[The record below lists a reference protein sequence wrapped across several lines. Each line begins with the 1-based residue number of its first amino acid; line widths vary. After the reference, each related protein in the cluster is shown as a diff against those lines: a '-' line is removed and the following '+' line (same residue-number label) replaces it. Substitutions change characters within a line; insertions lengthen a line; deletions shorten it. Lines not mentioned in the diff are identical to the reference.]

1 MDEPRPQPEID
12 GRSARFELG
21 AVAVVLLAG
30 YVFGVFW
37 VIPALAA
44 LLAFGFGFGP
54 RGNLFHQLFQALIA
68 GRLKPAPPTETE
80 STVRFSE
87 LFAVVVLT
95 VATLL
100 YVVGVPALAWLFAL
114 IEAGICALHATT
126 GISVEGA
133 VWRRIRERRRQEP

>member
-1 MDEPRPQPEID
+1 MDDPGPQPQID

-21 AVAVVLLAG
+21 AIAVALLG
-30 YVFGVFW
+30 GFVFGIVW
-37 VIPALAA
+37 VIPVLAV
-44 LLAFGFGFGP
+44 LLAFGLGFGA
-54 RGNLFHQLFQALIA
+54 RANLFNQLFQALFA
-68 GRLKPAPPTETE
+68 GRLRPAPPTETE

-95 VATLL
+95 VASLL
-100 YVVGVPALAWLFAL
+100 YVIGVPPLAWLVAL

-133 VWRRIRERRRQEP
+133 VRRGIRGRRASGP

>member
-1 MDEPRPQPEID
+1 MDEPRPQPQID

-21 AVAVVLLAG
+21 AIAVVLLGG
-30 YVFGVFW
+30 YVFGIVW

-44 LLAFGFGFGP
+44 ILAFGLGFGA
-54 RGNLFHQLFQALIA
+54 RANLFHQLFQALVA

-95 VATLL
+95 VASLL
-100 YVVGVPALAWLFAL
+100 YIVGVSPVAWLVAL
-114 IEAGICALHATT
+114 IEAGICAVHATT

-133 VWRRIRERRRQEP
+133 VRRQIRKRRAQEP